1 MKIKLISA
9 LLFSIAMFSQE
20 TTSSLTGKIQVD
32 DEMASHVELSLL
44 HIPTNYLY
52 ETETDDTGNYK
63 INNID
68 PGGPYKLTILV
79 NDIEY
84 YKTYDYLILGDN
96 EVKKIKII
104 TK

>member
-9 LLFSIAMFSQE
+9 LLFSIAMTSQE
-20 TTSSLTGKIQVD
+20 TTSSLTGKIQIDNQVNN
-32 DEMASHVELSLL
+32 HIELTLL
-44 HIPTNYLY
+44 HVPTNYVY
-52 ETETDDTGNYK
+52 ETETDDAGNYK
-63 INNID
+63 INDID

-84 YKTYDYLILGDN
+84 CKTYDYLILGDN
-96 EVKKIKII
+96 EVKKIQII